1 MRTLWCLLCLFAA
14 ATAFSS
20 VLGASQ
26 TRCLESLGKRNGAR
40 STLHVSA
47 LEQQPND
54 DRRVSE
60 NRVQSSPRRI
70 ARVEKFARLPVWPV
84 WNGVFIFAVS
94 RLFGEEVGAKLE
106 DNIGGRVCPN
116 FFQEADRTSPFIML
130 VHHRHSF
137 AAWDILRFIQRTFFP
152 EGFPSHPHR
161 GFVTVTYIL
170 KGGFRHRDSLGVK
183 QLYGAGEQYNGKHT
197 QWLTTGGGI
206 LHEEMFDMNYKNIFQ
221 PCDQELY
228 QLWLNLPSQEKLAPP
243 RIDLLG
249 GDDETPCV
257 KIIDSEGRSTE
268 TIVIAGRYGTKSS
281 AAPIRSD
288 LAILHVQMEP
298 GTIWKHSLPSSHETV
313 VLYTRRGSLEV
324 EGTRVPPHY
333 TAYFGTQGS
342 DLTVMAQEGGADF
355 LLLAGQPLRE
365 PVAAQGSMVMN
376 HPDEINAAYQ
386 DYQMGKMGRP
396 WSEKLS
402 DEEWSN
408 HVRQYPSVYKL
419 DQ

>member
-1 MRTLWCLLCLFAA
+1 MISGCKLQKEKKIGMATMRTLWCLLSLFAA

-54 DRRVSE
+54 DRRLSE

-249 GDDETPCV
+249 GDDENRVSRLLTP
-257 KIIDSEGRSTE
+257 KGDRP
-268 TIVIAGRYGTKSS
+268 K
-281 AAPIRSD
+281 
-288 LAILHVQMEP
+288 
-298 GTIWKHSLPSSHETV
+298 
-313 VLYTRRGSLEV
+313 
-324 EGTRVPPHY
+324 
-333 TAYFGTQGS
+333 
-342 DLTVMAQEGGADF
+342 
-355 LLLAGQPLRE
+355 PL
-365 PVAAQGSMVMN
+365 
-376 HPDEINAAYQ
+376 
-386 DYQMGKMGRP
+386 
-396 WSEKLS
+396 
-402 DEEWSN
+402 
-408 HVRQYPSVYKL
+408 
-419 DQ
+419 